1 MGAAMARASTN
12 YTVDLWWTDL
22 NDVEFGFFKQSRNRA
37 KSRQFTT
44 DTDVIGEVK
53 QNGERTGLLTY
64 RESLWKTKNPAERRL
79 VIKLFS
85 SSMVWRGTMDL
96 LIGRSLQ
103 LSFGAGGFPVTAYS
117 VNVSGHDQIIDVE
130 RTARKWPG
138 LPEKFSFFIL
148 EDNTPRLYRLRQDW
162 INIGGDYTLYDQRG
176 KRIGHLNGRVIDI
189 GGRWD
194 VDLAAEH
201 DNPRLNAVLQLF
213 CGMLRYNRRARR
225 HIEQLTADMT
235 GGRSDVTLDAHE
247 VDLYLNPR
255 RPR

>member
-1 MGAAMARASTN
+1 MAASTN

-22 NDVEFGFFKQSRNRA
+22 NDVEFGLFRKSRNRA
-37 KSRQFTT
+37 KSRQFTA
-44 DTDVIGEVK
+44 DSDVIGEVK

-64 RESLWKTKNPAERRL
+64 RESLWKAQNPTDRRL

-103 LSFGAGGFPVTAYS
+103 LSFGAGGFPVTAFS
-117 VNVSGHDQIIDVE
+117 VNISGHDQLIDVQ
-130 RTARKWPG
+130 RDARKWIG
-138 LPEKFSFFIL
+138 MPERFSFFIL
-148 EDNTPRLYRLRQDW
+148 DGNTPRLYRLRQDW
-162 INIGGDYTLYDQRG
+162 INIGGDYTLYDERG

-194 VDLAAEH
+194 VNIAKEH

-213 CGMLRYNRRARR
+213 CGMLRYNGRARR
-225 HIEQLTADMT
+225 HIEQIT
-235 GGRSDVTLDAHE
+235 RDVMRGKAAVALDGHE
-247 VDLYLNPR
+247 TRLYLNPR
-255 RPR
+255 RTI